1 MNIVCVICSE
11 LLIPSDDVF
20 HTPCGHIFHFVC
32 LTQWLERSRSCPQC
46 REKTTSHKI
55 HRIYFNFSNNDTII
69 EDTCSLQDKLDKM
82 NFQLILKQNELKQ
95 FMEKSETFEKQ
106 NAELKKEV
114 YKLESDL
121 RARKCAIDALKDQIK
136 YFKQQNLEVEGKRQE
151 IEQLRKEIET
161 YKNVQTLLEAST
173 EHVDE
178 IISRTSEPSTL
189 ITYICVMKREMTV
202 SLTKRKELRNK
213 LRSVQH
219 ELTKV
224 TTERNMLS
232 EEHVKRKK
240 LEEDLII
247 CESEKMFLQNKV
259 KELER
264 IISLSNRT
272 NDYDSPKGDV
282 LNSDLN
288 VHCGC
293 EQNKVKTAVND
304 VKTKRKSSAER
315 KSSEERRSTEV
326 KNQSI
331 EMKEDTN
338 SPYLPLKSGGLFV
351 LKHAVPKRN
360 TNNANPSIFSKRPRT
375 EMSNEQVRGN
385 LMYDGFGGH
394 SKLERFPNPL
404 TMKMRKTK
412 DEGKFKLDARQGTLI

>member
-1 MNIVCVICSE
+1 MNIVCVICSD

-55 HRIYFNFSNNDTII
+55 HRIYFNFSNNDTIVD
-69 EDTCSLQDKLDKM
+69 DTCSLQDKLDKM

-106 NAELKKEV
+106 TAELKKEV
-114 YKLESDL
+114 YKLESEL
-121 RARKCAIDALKDQIK
+121 RAKKCTIDALKDQIK
-136 YFKQQNLEVEGKRQE
+136 YFKQQNLEVEAKRQE

-178 IISRTSEPSTL
+178 IISRTAEPTAL

-202 SLTKRKELRNK
+202 SLNKRKELRSK
-213 LRSVQH
+213 LRSVQQ

-224 TTERNMLS
+224 TTERNLLS
-232 EEHVKRKK
+232 EEQVKRKK
-240 LEEDLII
+240 LEEDLMI

-264 IISLSNRT
+264 NISLAKRT
-272 NDYDSPKGDV
+272 SDYDSQKVDA

-288 VHCGC
+288 LLSNS

-304 VKTKRKSSAER
+304 AKTER
-315 KSSEERRSTEV
+315 KSNTERRRSEDKSQSTE
-326 KNQSI
+326 
-331 EMKEDTN
+331 MTDDTN

-351 LKHAVPKRN
+351 LKHSVTKRN
-360 TNNANPSIFSKRPRT
+360 TSNLNPSIFTKRPRT
-375 EMSNEQVRGN
+375 EKPNEQVRGN

-404 TMKMRKTK
+404 SMKMKK
-412 DEGKFKLDARQGTLI
+412 AKEDAKFKLDARQRSLI